1 MQCLAILDSKIQIS
15 KTSKIQDMIIT
26 VASYKGGVGK
36 TTTSV
41 HLAAYFQNKAPT
53 LLVDGDPNRSAT
65 GWLKRG
71 SLPFKVIDERLL
83 ARYARDYQH
92 IVIDTEAHPSEED
105 MATLVEGCDLLVLP
119 TTPDVLALEAL
130 QLTINNLESIGAKS
144 YKVLLTIVPPKPS
157 RDGDEARAM
166 LKKGN
171 VPIFKS
177 QISRLVAFQKAAL
190 EGVPVNLAKD
200 PRAEKGWKE
209 YLAVAKEIT
218 K

>member
-1 MQCLAILDSKIQIS
+1 
-15 KTSKIQDMIIT
+15 MIIT

-41 HLAAYFQNKAPT
+41 HLAAILQKKAPT

-83 ARYARDYQH
+83 ARYARDYQN
-92 IVIDTEAHPSEED
+92 IVIDTEARPSEED

-130 QLTINNLESIGAKS
+130 QLTINNLQSIGAKS

-157 RDGDEARAM
+157 RDGEEARQM
-166 LKKGN
+166 LKKGA
-171 VPIFKS
+171 VPVFKS

-200 PRAEKGWKE
+200 VRAEKGWSE
-209 YLAVAKEIT
+209 YLTVVKEIL

>member
-1 MQCLAILDSKIQIS
+1 
-15 KTSKIQDMIIT
+15 MIIT
-26 VASYKGGVGK
+26 IASYKGGVGK
-36 TTTSV
+36 TTTSI
-41 HLAAYFQNKAPT
+41 HLASYFQKKAPT

-71 SLPFKVIDERLL
+71 NLPFKVIDERLL
-83 ARYARDYQH
+83 ARYARDYQN
-92 IVIDTEAHPSEED
+92 IVIDTEARPSEED

-130 QLTINNLESIGAKS
+130 QLIINNLKSIGAKS

-157 RDGDEARAM
+157 RDGEEARAM
-166 LKKGN
+166 LNKGSIP
-171 VPIFKS
+171 VFKS
-177 QISRLVAFQKAAL
+177 HISRLVAFQKAAL

-209 YLAVAKEIT
+209 YLSVGKEI
-218 K
+218 KK

>member
-1 MQCLAILDSKIQIS
+1 
-15 KTSKIQDMIIT
+15 MIIT
-26 VASYKGGVGK
+26 IASYKGGVGK

-41 HLAAYFQNKAPT
+41 HLAAILQKKAPT

-83 ARYARDYQH
+83 ARYARDYQNM
-92 IVIDTEAHPSEED
+92 VIDTEARPSEED
-105 MATLVEGCDLLVLP
+105 MATLVEGCDLLILP

-130 QLTINNLESIGAKS
+130 QLTIENLKSIGAES

-157 RDGDEARAM
+157 RDGDEAREM
-166 LKKGN
+166 LKKGK
-171 VPIFKS
+171 VPVFKS

-200 PRAEKGWKE
+200 ARAEKGWRE
-209 YLAVAKEIT
+209 YLAVAREIN

>member
-1 MQCLAILDSKIQIS
+1 
-15 KTSKIQDMIIT
+15 MIIT

-41 HLAAYFQNKAPT
+41 HLAAILQKKAAT

-71 SLPFKVIDERLL
+71 SLPFKIIDERLL
-83 ARYARDYQH
+83 ARYARDYQN
-92 IVIDTEAHPSEED
+92 IVIDTEARPSEED
-105 MATLVEGCDLLVLP
+105 MATLVEGCDLLILP
-119 TTPDVLALEAL
+119 TTPDILSLEAL
-130 QLTINNLESIGAKS
+130 QLTINNLKSIGAKS

-157 RDGDEARAM
+157 RDGDEAREM

-171 VPIFKS
+171 IPVFKS

-190 EGVPVNLAKD
+190 EGVPVNLARD
-200 PRAEKGWKE
+200 ARAEKGWRE
-209 YLAVAKEIT
+209 YLAIAKEIN

>member
-1 MQCLAILDSKIQIS
+1 
-15 KTSKIQDMIIT
+15 MIIT

-41 HLAAYFQNKAPT
+41 HLAAILQKKAPT

-71 SLPFKVIDERLL
+71 DLPFKIIDERLL
-83 ARYARDYQH
+83 ARYARDYQN
-92 IVIDTEAHPSEED
+92 IVIDTEARPSEED

-144 YKVLLTIVPPKPS
+144 YMVLLTIVPPKPS

-166 LKKGN
+166 LKKGS
-171 VPIFKS
+171 VPVFKS

-200 PRAEKGWKE
+200 ARAQKGWNE
-209 YLAVAKEIT
+209 YLAVAKEIN